1 MAHFPGKSRFFG
13 LFAVCGPIH
22 HERHKP
28 NNAMPTSL
36 QILFFEKP
44 WGEQI
49 RLNQKGELPMRLPA
63 EKLPVR
69 ITTAGLSLL
78 LGSIVSTASHGQLP
92 NQSKSSPLNFF
103 ARFHGLGYSDGY
115 HSCPNN
121 QCAPSRSWSG
131 APSFSSF
138 YGEATSP
145 PAGRFQKPAP
155 SYSVYQ
161 SSGQPVDM
169 NIYPSTDHPGT
180 PSGVAYPASPNHRG
194 TSSGEMLQ
202 PPQPSRTPNQT
213 GRSIPGTT
221 RPYQA
226 NSPSPTIGR

>member
-1 MAHFPGKSRFFG
+1 
-13 LFAVCGPIH
+13 
-22 HERHKP
+22 
-28 NNAMPTSL
+28 MPTSL

-44 WGEQI
+44 WDEQN
-49 RLNQKGELPMRLPA
+49 RLNQKGEFSMRLQTA
-63 EKLPVR
+63 KLPVR

-78 LGSIVSTASHGQLP
+78 LGSIVSTTSYGQLP
-92 NQSKSSPLNFF
+92 SQSKSAPLNYF

-115 HSCPNN
+115 HACPNN

-131 APSFSSF
+131 ASGFSSF
-138 YGEATSP
+138 YREPTSP
-145 PAGRFQKPAP
+145 PASRFQKPAP

-169 NIYPSTDHPGT
+169 NIYPSTDHPGD
-180 PSGVAYPASPNHRG
+180 PSGAAYPASPHHRG

-202 PPQPSRTPNQT
+202 PPQPLRTPNQT
-213 GRSIPGTT
+213 RRSIHGTT
-221 RPYQA
+221 QPYQA